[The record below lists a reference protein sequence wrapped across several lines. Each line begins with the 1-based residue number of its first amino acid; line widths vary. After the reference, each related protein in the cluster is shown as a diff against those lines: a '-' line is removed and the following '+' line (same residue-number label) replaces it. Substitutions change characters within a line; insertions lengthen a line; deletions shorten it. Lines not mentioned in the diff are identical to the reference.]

1 MSSSLKEAGRRRYVV
16 RLLWGAFV
24 GPKGYVFGER
34 QARTFATVGAAHKAM
49 ENNEQAR
56 PGYSVTPVTH

>member
-1 MSSSLKEAGRRRYVV
+1 MSSSLKEAELRRYVV

-24 GPKGYVFGER
+24 GREGYVFGER

-49 ENNEQAR
+49 TNYELAR